1 MLAASFGPE
10 VVEEE
15 ASKDVERLS
24 SIGKA
29 ASVVALEVRG
39 VVFLFEDSFP
49 QKVERPGDGEVVG
62 RLPDLPSATEGIPCL
77 PSGRAIHEAMLGRFR
92 EVLVTTFVGGP

>member
-10 VVEEE
+10 VVEQE

-24 SIGKA
+24 SVGEA
-29 ASVVALEVRG
+29 ADVVALEVRG

-49 QKVERPGDGEVVG
+49 QKDERPSDGEAAG

-77 PSGRAIHEAMLGRFR
+77 LGGRAIHEAMLGRLR
-92 EVLVTTFVGGP
+92 EVLVIAFACGL